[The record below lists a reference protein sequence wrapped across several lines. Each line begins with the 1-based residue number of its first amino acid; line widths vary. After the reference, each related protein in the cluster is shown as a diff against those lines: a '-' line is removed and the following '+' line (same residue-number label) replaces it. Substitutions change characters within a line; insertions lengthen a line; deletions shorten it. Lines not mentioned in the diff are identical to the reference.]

1 MRKQTKQIQIRRN
14 SQSGFFIKLGIF
26 IILYSAIS
34 YTHIFA
40 ADVPPGQEPGA
51 QAERY
56 KYDVDKEKQ
65 RLEHKTPK
73 APDIKIEKEKAM
85 PVEGGVSFELKE
97 IRVTGSTI
105 FKQQDFR
112 KIYEPYLGKKVTFSD
127 LDAISKKIEF
137 KYNEKGYLTTS
148 VYIPEQ
154 DIKDGVI
161 EIRVAEGK
169 MGKISIKG
177 NKWFSSDFIERFFHV
192 KKNEILN
199 IKTLTR
205 DILRLNKNPDFE
217 VKAVISQGKEPQTS
231 DISLKIDDKLPWH
244 AGFLEDNSGSR
255 LTGKY
260 RSMFSIRSSN
270 VSGLGD
276 TVFLNTLYSDN
287 SSAESVSYT
296 IPIGT
301 YGTKFGVDITYFKMK
316 LGKEFKPFDITGN
329 TQIYTPHFSWELA
342 LAEDF
347 EGYADLGLN
356 IKSIKKEQDGDLT
369 AKDQLRIPY
378 FGFDFVKRDAQGQ
391 TSFSP
396 RFNFGTSG
404 FLGASSRDQDL
415 LSRAGTGGSFFKYEQ
430 SLNRIQ
436 RMFLDSYM
444 LIRTQLQL
452 ASRTLDSSEQFQ
464 LGGANSVRGYP
475 EGDYLAD
482 AGGCVNFDWFFP
494 LYIIPETWKLSGQEI
509 PLRRQIEPVLFV
521 DLGGGELKRTLPGER
536 DDKFL
541 AGVGGGLRLN
551 FKLFSLRLDWA
562 KGVGDK
568 QTSGSGPSTFYFT
581 FQSEI

>member
-1 MRKQTKQIQIRRN
+1 MKKKAKYI
-14 SQSGFFIKLGIF
+14 GIF
-26 IILYSAIS
+26 IILYSVIS
-34 YTHIFA
+34 YAQIFA
-40 ADVPPGQEPGA
+40 ADVPPGQDPGV

-73 APDIKIEKEKAM
+73 ALDIKIEKEKGA

-97 IRVTGSTI
+97 IKVTGFTI

-112 KIYEPYLGKKVTFSD
+112 EIYESYLNRKVTFQD
-127 LDAISKKIEF
+127 LDAISKKIES
-137 KYNEKGYLTTS
+137 KYKGKGYFTTS

-154 DIKDGVI
+154 AIKDGVI

-169 MGKISIKG
+169 MGKIKIEG
-177 NKWFSSDFIERFFHV
+177 NKWFSTVFIEKFFHV
-192 KKNEILN
+192 KENEILN
-199 IKTLTR
+199 IKTLSR
-205 DILRLNKNPDFE
+205 DILRLNKNPDLE

-231 DISLKIDDKLPWH
+231 DIALKVEDKLPWH
-244 AGFLEDNSGSR
+244 AGFLEDNHGSR

-260 RSMFSIRSSN
+260 RSMFSIRGSN

-276 TVFLNTLYSDN
+276 TIFLNTLYSGN
-287 SSAESVSYT
+287 SSAESASYS

-301 YGTKFGVDITYFKMK
+301 YGTKFGVDVTYFKMK
-316 LGKEFKPFDITGN
+316 LGKEFKPFDITGT

-347 EGYADLGLN
+347 EAYADLGIN
-356 IKSIKKEQDGDLT
+356 IKSIKKELDSDPI
-369 AKDQLRIPY
+369 AKDQLSIPY
-378 FGFDFVKRDAQGQ
+378 FGFDFVKTDSQGQ

-404 FLGASSRDQDL
+404 FLGAFSRDHTL
-415 LSRAGTGGSFFKYEQ
+415 LSRSETGGGFFKYEQ
-430 SLNRIQ
+430 SLNRLQ
-436 RMFLDSYM
+436 RMFLGSYM
-444 LIRTQLQL
+444 SIRTQLQI

-464 LGGANSVRGYP
+464 LGGADSVRGYP

-482 AGGCVNFDWFFP
+482 TGGCVNFDWFFP
-494 LYIIPETWKLSGQEI
+494 SYFIPETWKLSGQEM

-521 DLGGGELKRTLPGER
+521 DLGGGKLKRTLPGER

-541 AGVGGGLRLN
+541 AGVGAGLRLN

-562 KGVGDK
+562 KAIGDK